1 MTEFF
6 YDSWLVILEFL
17 IPGIFLGV
25 VYDIFRLSRIARN
38 DKTFHVT
45 EAIKKRFFSQSTA
58 RVKQLKIAEPWIV
71 FIEDI
76 VFFLIVAVTEIL
88 ATYHINNGEIRI
100 YCLLI
105 SAIGFFAYQKTLGRT
120 VIFFSTKILYL
131 IRKTVYIITCVILT
145 PPFLILKQ
153 IKKLFRAI
161 HLKRKQKLM
170 NSRKDI
176 RT

>member
-17 IPGIFLGV
+17 IPGIFLGLI
-25 VYDIFRLSRIARN
+25 YDIFRLSRIARN
-38 DKTFHVT
+38 DMTFQVT
-45 EAIKKRFFSQSTA
+45 EAIKKRFFAQSTV
-58 RVKQLKIAEPWIV
+58 RVKKFKIAEPWIV
-71 FIEDI
+71 FMEDI

-100 YCLLI
+100 YCLLV
-105 SAIGFFAYQKTLGRT
+105 SVIGFFAYQKTLGRL

-131 IRKTVYIITCVILT
+131 IRKTVYIIICIILT
-145 PPFLILKQ
+145 PPFLISKQ
-153 IKKLFRAI
+153 TKKLFRAI
-161 HLKRKQKLM
+161 YLKRKQKLT